1 MRLLSLIALGAILLP
16 GCSSVLDRYERSQ
29 YPASARVDT
38 RGGEA
43 RYRIC
48 HDGRDTRTV
57 RERDVRGHLDH
68 GDRFGAC
75 SRQRDDRREDRRA
88 RRDRDR
94 DDDDR
99 YERRDRDDDR
109 YERRDRDDDRYD
121 DRDDRRYR
129 DRYRNARDYPRS
141 ARVVER
147 NRVRYRMCHNGRTRT
162 FNESAVRGHLNH
174 GDRFGAC
181 RR

>member
-1 MRLLSLIALGAILLP
+1 MRLLSLLALGAVFLA
-16 GCSSVLDRYERSQ
+16 GCSSVLDRYDRSRS
-29 YPASARVDT
+29 YPSSARVDT
-38 RGGEA
+38 RGGEDY
-43 RYRIC
+43 YRIC
-48 HDGRDTRTV
+48 HEKRDTRTV
-57 RERDVRGHLDH
+57 RERDVRRHLDH

-75 SRQRDDRREDRRA
+75 ASRRNDRRDDRRA
-88 RRDRDR
+88 RRNRDR
-94 DDDDR
+94 DQDDDR

-109 YERRDRDDDRYD
+109 YE

-129 DRYRNARDYPRS
+129 DRYRGPRDYPRS

-147 NRVRYRMCHNGRTRT
+147 NRVKYRMCHNGRTRT

>member
-1 MRLLSLIALGAILLP
+1 MRLISLLALGALLAS
-16 GCSSVLDRYERSQ
+16 GCSTLFGDDGRYQSTRS
-29 YPASARVDT
+29 YPSSARVDT

-43 RYRIC
+43 RYRMC
-48 HDGRDTRTV
+48 HAGDQTQTI
-57 RERDVRGHLDH
+57 RERDVRRHLDH

-75 SRQRDDRREDRRA
+75 NQRDDRDRRA
-88 RRDRDR
+88 SRDRDRRDRDRQARDRRDR

-99 YERRDRDDDR
+99 YERRDRDD
-109 YERRDRDDDRYD
+109 RRDQ
-121 DRDDRRYR
+121 
-129 DRYRNARDYPRS
+129 DRYRSVRDYPRS

-147 NRVRYRMCHNGRTRT
+147 GRVTYEMCHKGRTRT

>member
-1 MRLLSLIALGAILLP
+1 MRPLSLIALGAVLLA
-16 GCSSVLDRYERSQ
+16 GCSSSILDRYERSRG

-38 RGGEA
+38 RGGEDY
-43 RYRIC
+43 YRIC

-57 RERDVRGHLDH
+57 RERDVRRHLDH

-75 SRQRDDRREDRRA
+75 ASRRDDRNDRRT
-88 RRDRDR
+88 RRDD
-94 DDDDR
+94 
-99 YERRDRDDDR
+99 RRDRDDDR

-147 NRVRYRMCHNGRTRT
+147 NRVKYRMCHNGRTRT
-162 FNESAVRGHLNH
+162 FNESAVRGHLGH
-174 GDRFGAC
+174 GDRFGSC